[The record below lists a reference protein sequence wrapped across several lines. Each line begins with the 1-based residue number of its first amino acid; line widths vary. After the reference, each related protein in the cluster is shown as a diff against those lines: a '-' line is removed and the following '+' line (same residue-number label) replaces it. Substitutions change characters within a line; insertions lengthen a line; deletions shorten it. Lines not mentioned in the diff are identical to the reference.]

1 MGRLNRPPLYFLM
14 KIIKFLVKRVLLGV
28 LVLVGLSII
37 IFMLFQ
43 IMPGQPEKMVLGA
56 RASEE
61 ALQRLR
67 ETMHLDDPLYLRYY
81 YWGKGVLH
89 GDLGYSLFSRRLV
102 ADDIREYLPASLELV
117 LYASIFMGIGGL
129 IFGVLSGWYYNTWID
144 NIVRVI
150 SYIGVCLPPFVVA
163 IFLVLVF
170 CYFTSIFPTMGRL
183 SSSVQPPPS
192 ITGLITIDA
201 LITGNFPAFFS
212 AMKHLL
218 LPSISLALG
227 GLATEARLTRTSIVD
242 NLNKDFIANA
252 KACGI
257 PEKLIMF
264 KYILKPSIIPTL
276 AVFGADSACIIGN
289 SFLVESIFHWPGL
302 SRYAMNAMLRQDLNA
317 ISSTVLVYGV
327 IFVIFNLIV
336 DLIVSFLDP
345 TIIYERGQ

>member
-14 KIIKFLVKRVLLGV
+14 KIIKFLVKRVLLGL
-28 LVLVGLSII
+28 LVLVGLSMV
-37 IFMLFQ
+37 IFTLFQ
-43 IMPGQPEKMVLGA
+43 IIPGQPEKMVLGA

-81 YWGKGVLH
+81 YWGKGALQ
-89 GDLGYSLFSRRLV
+89 GDFGYSLFSRRLV
-102 ADDIREYLPASLELV
+102 TDDIKEYLPASLELV
-117 LYASIFMGIGGL
+117 LYASIIMGIGGL
-129 IFGVLSGWYYNTWID
+129 TFGVLSGWYYNTWID
-144 NIVRVI
+144 DIVRLI
-150 SYIGVCLPPFVVA
+150 SYIGVCLPPFVIA
-163 IFLVLVF
+163 IFLVLIF
-170 CYFTSIFPTMGRL
+170 CYFTSIFPTTGRL
-183 SSSVQPPPS
+183 SSSVQPPSS
-192 ITGLITIDA
+192 ITKLITIDS

-227 GLATEARLTRTSIVD
+227 GLSTEARLTRTSIVD

-252 KACGI
+252 KSCGI
-257 PEKLIMF
+257 PENLIMF

-276 AVFGADSACIIGN
+276 AIYGADAACIMGN
-289 SFLVESIFHWPGL
+289 SFLVELIFHWPGL

-317 ISSTVLVYGV
+317 ISATILIYGA
-327 IFVIFNLIV
+327 IFVIFNFMV

-345 TIIYERGQ
+345 TIIYERG